1 MSETTHALKRETVA
15 ARRLVDHLRTFGDA
29 DDEEIVSTAVEGE
42 TNLYEAVSAA
52 LNEID
57 ECEALELGLKAK
69 EEEFANRRSRIERR
83 KEILRAAIEA
93 AMVEA
98 EQRKIKLATRTIYL
112 STVAPKVVVENEA
125 EIPSRFWTTPEPPAP
140 KLDKKA
146 LKEALAAKEAIPGA
160 RLDNGS
166 ISLRM
171 RS

>member
-1 MSETTHALKRETVA
+1 MSDAAHTLKRETIA
-15 ARRLVDHLRTFGDA
+15 AKRLLQNLRETGDA
-29 DDEEIVSTAVEGE
+29 DDQEIVESAVEGE
-42 TNLYEAVSAA
+42 TNLYEAIASVMT
-52 LNEID
+52 
-57 ECEALELGLKAK
+57 
-69 EEEFANRRSRIERR
+69 
-83 KEILRAAIEA
+83 AAIEA

-98 EQRKIKLATRTIYL
+98 EQRNIRLDSRTVYL
-112 STVAPKVVVENEA
+112 SKVAPKVVVENEA

-146 LKEALAAKEAIPGA
+146 LKDALAAKEAVPGA